1 MNSNW
6 KAKALI
12 IGGLVGALTGLGAT
26 YIMVQRSEGPP
37 EMGAADGLKL
47 GLLLLGLVRQ
57 VGDLGSQKEIELED
71 KRSLGG

>member
-26 YIMVQRSEGPP
+26 YIMVQRSEDPP

-57 VGDLGSQKEIELED
+57 VGDLGGQKEIELED
-71 KRSLGG
+71 KRSSEG

>member
-26 YIMVQRSEGPP
+26 YIMVQRSEHPP
-37 EMGAADGLKL
+37 EMGATDGLKL

-57 VGDLGSQKEIELED
+57 VGDLGSQKEIESED
-71 KRSLGG
+71 KRSSEE

>member
-26 YIMVQRSEGPP
+26 YIMVQRSEDPP
-37 EMGAADGLKL
+37 EMGATDGLKL

-57 VGDLGSQKEIELED
+57 VGDLGSQKEIESKD
-71 KRSLGG
+71 KRSSER

>member
-26 YIMVQRSEGPP
+26 YIMVQRADEPP
-37 EMGAADGLKL
+37 EMRATDGIKL

-57 VGDLGSQKEIELED
+57 VGDLGGKKEIELED
-71 KRSLGG
+71 NRSPLG

>member
-26 YIMVQRSEGPP
+26 YIMVQRSEDPP
-37 EMGAADGLKL
+37 EMGATDGIKL

-71 KRSLGG
+71 KRSSGG

>member
-1 MNSNW
+1 MDSNW
-6 KAKALI
+6 KARALI

-26 YIMVQRSEGPP
+26 YIMVQRSDEPP

-57 VGDLGSQKEIELED
+57 VGDLGGQKEIEED
-71 KRSLGG
+71 SRSRVA